1 MKTVIIGGGKG
12 CRAIIELSLGG
23 FLKELPIDICCVVDL
38 DSNAPGLV
46 FARDRGLNTSS
57 DMYAILSSTPN
68 IELIIELTGNDE
80 VLESIYKIMPPGAR
94 LIDHTFAHIFWDLV
108 NAQEDQRRQLRE
120 ITDLEQKIEKERHFL
135 QSLFDTI
142 PDPLVV
148 LDRNKKTIKIN
159 ASLSEFSGFSSDI
172 ALGMT
177 CDQLLSNTEL
187 ADKCRQTAPLLDDVL
202 QTGKPHTMVWRTNQ
216 PEEAYWEVTRTPIS
230 DRNGN
235 IEAILGIWHRIT
247 EKVKLRREIES
258 AEQRFRSFI
267 DSAIDWISIKD
278 LEGRYVIVNPAIARA
293 FHRKV
298 DDFIGKTPN
307 EILPR
312 DMARTIRI
320 HDQEVLAE
328 KRHRTYDE
336 VIPID
341 NHNYHFQTVRFP
353 LTDYKGTIIGTC
365 TIARDVT
372 SEKDLRDQLVQSTK
386 LAAIGKLAAGVA
398 HEINNPLTGIL
409 AYAEDMAEDFPAD
422 DQHHKDLK
430 VIIRETM
437 RCREIVRN
445 LLNFAR
451 QEAPRLE
458 TLSPNEVVNQAIM
471 LVERLPQFRN
481 INIEKRLECEVPT
494 IRSDPGQMQQV
505 ILNLML
511 NAAEAMKEKGTIKLV
526 TEYDQRHDKCIIS
539 VEDTGPGIPENLIDK
554 LFEPFFSTKGTNGLG
569 LAVSWGIIERHRG
582 TIEID
587 MAEGGGAIFK
597 IILPAFTKTGKAKT
611 DQNMSEEQ

>member
-1 MKTVIIGGGKG
+1 MRTVIIGGGKG

-23 FLKELPIDICCVVDL
+23 FLKELPLDMLYVVDL
-38 DSNAPGLV
+38 DHNAPGCV
-46 FARDRGLNTSS
+46 FAREHNLKTSN
-57 DMYAILSSTPN
+57 DMHGILSSTPN

-108 NAQEDQRRQLRE
+108 NAQEDQRKQLRE
-120 ITDLEQKIEKERHFL
+120 ITDLEQKIEKERYFL

-148 LDRNKKTIKIN
+148 LDRDKRTIKIN
-159 ASLSEFSGFSSDI
+159 KSLSEFSGLSPDI

-187 ADKCRQTAPLLDDVL
+187 APHCRETAHLLDDVL
-202 QTGKPHTMVWRTNQ
+202 ETCKPHTLVWKTEQ
-216 PEEAYWEVTRTPIS
+216 PEEAYWEVTRTPIC
-230 DRNGN
+230 DKDGTVD
-235 IEAILGIWHRIT
+235 AILGVWHRIT

-258 AEQRFRSFI
+258 AEHRFKSFI
-267 DSAIDWISIKD
+267 DSANDWISIKD
-278 LEGRYVIVNPAIARA
+278 IQGRYVIVNPAIADS
-293 FHRKV
+293 FHLKV
-298 DDFIGKTPN
+298 EDFIGKTPS

-312 DMARTIRI
+312 GLARTIRM
-320 HDQEVLAE
+320 HDQEVLNE
-328 KRHRTYDE
+328 RRHITYDE
-336 VIPID
+336 VINID
-341 NHNYHFQTVRFP
+341 GHDRHYQTVRFP
-353 LTDYKGTIIGTC
+353 LTDYKGSIIGTC
-365 TIARDVT
+365 TIARDIT
-372 SEKDLRDQLVQSTK
+372 SETELRDQLVQSTK
-386 LAAIGKLAAGVA
+386 LAAVGKLAAGVA

-409 AYAEDMAEDFPAD
+409 AYAEDMVDDFPGD
-422 DQHHKDLK
+422 DTHREDLL

-437 RCREIVRN
+437 RCRDIVRN

-458 TLSPNEVVNQAIM
+458 MLNLNQVVNQALS
-471 LVERLPQFRN
+471 LVEKLPQFRN
-481 INIEKRLECEVPT
+481 INIEKSLECVGLT
-494 IRSDPGQMQQV
+494 IQGDQSQLQQV

-511 NAAEAMKEKGTIKLV
+511 NAAEAMKDKGTIKLI
-526 TEYDQRHDKCIIS
+526 TRYDQRQDKCIIS

-587 MAEGGGAIFK
+587 TAEGGGAIFN
-597 IILPAFTKTGKAKT
+597 IVLPAFVRNKKPKT
-611 DQNMSEEQ
+611 DHDMSEEQ